1 MPANRIRI
9 DNPYAATKNGGMP
22 ALSQC
27 VLMLAGVAAFLQT
40 PPPALTPRPSQ
51 EPVVATYV
59 PERVFDTRS
68 RTFTDFEA
76 MLAELARLDV
86 VLVGEQHDDPN
97 THRLE
102 SALLQ
107 GLVRRNVPVTVSLEM
122 FERDVQPALDAYLG
136 GKNSEEDF

>member
-1 MPANRIRI
+1 LKLNRSLACRRAAGI
-9 DNPYAATKNGGMP
+9 DNLSAAANNG
-22 ALSQC
+22 
-27 VLMLAGVAAFLQT
+27 LMLAGVAASIQAVPAPVT
-40 PPPALTPRPSQ
+40 PPPAVAPPATPAP
-51 EPVVATYV
+51 AYV
-59 PERVFDTRS
+59 PERVFDTRT

-76 MLAELARLDV
+76 MLAELARADV

-122 FERDVQPALDAYLG
+122 FERDVQTVLDAYLG
-136 GKNSEEDF
+136 RG